1 MSCGIITIGS
11 EADCDNLP
19 VAGTRA
25 RAIAFNY
32 DDVESYTVDSD
43 GVITAITL
51 VSGAT
56 GHEFVGF
63 RNDVKKSE
71 EVLKPDTGV
80 AQFKHNCGWVIYERT
95 QVQKNNVEALARG
108 RFVVIIENKGKDDTV
123 FEVVGKAVGV
133 EIVAGPIRNAHENG
147 GFFVMSFS
155 TPDDLGEFET
165 KLPQT
170 LFDTD
175 YATTLA
181 YVNSLLPTS

>member
-1 MSCGIITIGS
+1 MSCGTITIGS
-11 EADCDNLP
+11 AADCANLP
-19 VAGTRA
+19 VSGTRA

-32 DDVESYTVDSD
+32 DDVESYTEDAD
-43 GVITAITL
+43 GNITAITL

-56 GHEFVGF
+56 GYEFVGF
-63 RNDVKKSE
+63 RNDVKKSD

-80 AQFKHNCGWVIYERT
+80 SQFKHNCGWVIYERT

-108 RFVVIIENKGKDDTV
+108 RFVVIVEHKGKDATV
-123 FEVVGKAVGV
+123 FEVVGKGVGV

-155 TPDDLGEFET
+155 TPDDIGEFEP

-170 LFDTD
+170 LIVTD
-175 YATTLA
+175 YPTTLA
-181 YVNSLLPTS
+181 YVNALLPSS